1 MESPMKALYN
11 FFTENA
17 YVESG
22 PDDKTAGVIINEE
35 LFEKLQEYLK
45 EAQNMMSEASIDI
58 EGTNIQYENQIE
70 SANAQIR
77 LINQKINEINA
88 RRDSSY
94 SQQVI
99 NMLEKAINELRNNV
113 TLEISNPTRSKDQNG
128 NPVGGNLSTVSDP
141 KLRKNLGGIITS
153 VKDAS
158 DYSGQYARLENI
170 INVLGPVVDEIYK
183 QQQNEQQRTI
193 PNIQGIVAEKTKFDA
208 GEAIHEIG
216 TKNVKVTQKTLLNK
230 RVVPVMLALGVFASI
245 AVGALRGTN
254 VNISGAHGNSEYTT
268 GVTEEI
274 NEAQNEAATALG
286 NLEIHLQGQLEE
298 ERAIHKF
305 NGDPAFVAEER
316 GVNAQNKENEIIAK
330 GEEIQRLYGGDI
342 SLLSNEEAAQ
352 CFIARYRVL
361 IEQYE
366 YTNGIYEEDS
376 ECLDGI
382 KDANNEHINISNGT
396 QAPGDNQNGLVN
408 SLDEKDIKRHKSQNK
423 TAEGILEKNLKLM
436 LENEQ
441 KKEDAQKRIDF
452 INILRQQKGF
462 KDINPG
468 NFENTFESL
477 YQMYNKR
484 ADQVSMEDF
493 MKLIDE
499 NGYNLNIMAEYAKEE
514 LPDLSLE
521 ESLGRFGLINN
532 SYEIY
537 LEQYALN
544 GKKVDISSYTQ
555 YVNQYIED
563 NPEIRRDGGIFT
575 IIKGQFS
582 QNDMNAGFYE
592 HRQNGGTKEG
602 VINRIFGNIKTLLN
616 RERRGKYQE
625 AVNQYTKSIKAA
637 LNQDENRVGDEI
649 WKKLN

>member
-11 FFTENA
+11 FFTEKA

-22 PDDKTAGVIINEE
+22 PDDKTVGVIINEE

-58 EGTNIQYENQIE
+58 EGTNIHYENQIE

-141 KLRKNLGGIITS
+141 KLRKNIGGIITS

-408 SLDEKDIKRHKSQNK
+408 SLDEKDIKRHKSQNE
-423 TAEGILEKNLKLM
+423 TAGRISEENLKRM
-436 LENEQ
+436 SENEQ

-493 MKLIDE
+493 IKLIDE

-602 VINRIFGNIKTLLN
+602 VINRIFENIKTLLN

-625 AVNQYTKSIKAA
+625 AVNQYTKSIEAA
-637 LNQDENRVGDEI
+637 LNQDENSR
-649 WKKLN
+649 